1 MKQPSASP
9 VSATIRDVF
18 AEYSGG
24 APRDMTVRQRG
35 RETNRPW
42 ARAQPL
48 EQSYGEALR
57 DIYAL
62 TPSGQRPE
70 RTRSPSQRQPEAA
83 RGRQRE
89 AERDVSAR
97 WAVSSRLHAAEI
109 AADDEGEALRRRRER
124 ERSMRESSLGAEGFL
139 AAGKE
144 ENRRADRCEYHI
156 VHSQIYI
163 LI

>member
-1 MKQPSASP
+1 MFASRERLKNGRITLDGGPQPDAAEPKERRRKAFNLPARTPVKQPSASP

-24 APRDMTVRQRG
+24 APRDITVRQRG

-70 RTRSPSQRQPEAA
+70 RTLSPS
-83 RGRQRE
+83 
-89 AERDVSAR
+89 
-97 WAVSSRLHAAEI
+97 
-109 AADDEGEALRRRRER
+109 
-124 ERSMRESSLGAEGFL
+124 
-139 AAGKE
+139 
-144 ENRRADRCEYHI
+144 
-156 VHSQIYI
+156 
-163 LI
+163 